1 MPFCIILPSTSRGPD
16 PSGSRVASLPART
29 PTVRAR
35 GYMSHRANSPPS
47 RLMGVLYKRAWLA
60 QARRIISNF
69 VTLAQT
75 LTNDGNR
82 DDSSSPPAIWR
93 GCRHPFITLNKEQRQ
108 PKQAA
113 AVPIAI
119 LSYNIDAC
127 KEVARIIGSSR
138 REVKPLLID
147 KPFNITPHNKPST
160 TQSFANDSDERYP
173 SPPAFGRGHY
183 APSPRSTKETV
194 KDPGNS
200 TPFSDRSS
208 LK

>member
-1 MPFCIILPSTSRGPD
+1 MERRQSQNKRASLSDSQFGQCEASRGPD

-93 GCRHPFITLNKEQRQ
+93 GCRHPFITLTKQR
-108 PKQAA
+108 
-113 AVPIAI
+113 
-119 LSYNIDAC
+119 
-127 KEVARIIGSSR
+127 
-138 REVKPLLID
+138 
-147 KPFNITPHNKPST
+147 TTT
-160 TQSFANDSDERYP
+160 TQASCSCPYRNTFLQHR
-173 SPPAFGRGHY
+173 RLQ
-183 APSPRSTKETV
+183 RSCAHHWKL
-194 KDPGNS
+194 S
-200 TPFSDRSS
+200 ARSKAS
-208 LK
+208 SYRQAL

>member
-1 MPFCIILPSTSRGPD
+1 MLDTGT
-16 PSGSRVASLPART
+16 SGSKKK
-29 PTVRAR
+29 
-35 GYMSHRANSPPS
+35 
-47 RLMGVLYKRAWLA
+47 MGVLYKRAWLA

-194 KDPGNS
+194 KNPGNS